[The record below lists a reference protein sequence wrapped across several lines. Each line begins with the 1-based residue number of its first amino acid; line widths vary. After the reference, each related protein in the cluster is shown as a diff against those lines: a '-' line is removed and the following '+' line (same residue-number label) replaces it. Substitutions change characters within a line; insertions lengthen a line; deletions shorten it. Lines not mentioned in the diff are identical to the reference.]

1 MLESW
6 IRLEEKKT
14 NLLPRSINYFHEKF
28 GNSNR
33 GEEFAW
39 NRSREEHPEGRKVER
54 PISAIEGERNRLE
67 ILTRDLEIV
76 TRGGGA
82 ARI

>member
-1 MLESW
+1 MIHPS
-6 IRLEEKKT
+6 RQKT
-14 NLLPRSINYFHEKF
+14 NLLSRSINYFHEKF

-39 NRSREEHPEGRKVER
+39 SREVHPEGRKVER
-54 PISAIEGERNRLE
+54 PISAVEGEGNRLE
-67 ILTRDLEIV
+67 ILTRDLEVV
-76 TRGGGA
+76 TREGGA